1 MLLQTYFNRIK
12 EEFDRYA
19 TTRFVL
25 NAQINFDLRPGDQ
38 GYLSGVIQFVNGA
51 DLHFTEYV
59 DVRKKNVD
67 KLAYSYHFQ
76 DAGKN
81 LIFRY
86 DNATHKPQLSSADH
100 KHLPNQIIAA
110 AMPQFN
116 EVLAEIFLLNGWTQ

>member
-59 DVRKKNVD
+59 DVRKK
-67 KLAYSYHFQ
+67 
-76 DAGKN
+76 
-81 LIFRY
+81 
-86 DNATHKPQLSSADH
+86 T
-100 KHLPNQIIAA
+100 
-110 AMPQFN
+110 
-116 EVLAEIFLLNGWTQ
+116 